1 MGSHVTC
8 LDNSHALV
16 SFSIYTIMANVV
28 FQQMLE
34 GVHPSSVK
42 DSVQDMVSQ
51 LLSSQYDPRALYVNL
66 RYLQEVIKGSLEDPR
81 VKELMFERVGKRY
94 DYCDTVT
101 TVVEGGVRYD
111 YASTGDSIIAGL
123 YKDMSDVR
131 EAIRERER
139 FLVNVPAE
147 GVQLDGQFVKA
158 PAKVSGAPT
167 LRVDLPK

>member
-1 MGSHVTC
+1 
-8 LDNSHALV
+8 
-16 SFSIYTIMANVV
+16 MANVV

-34 GVHPSSVK
+34 GVNPSSVK

-123 YKDMSDVR
+123 YKDLEDVKV
-131 EAIRERER
+131 AIKEREQ
-139 FLVNVPAE
+139 FLKNVPAE
-147 GVQLDGQFVKA
+147 GVQLDGLFVKA
-158 PAKVSGAPT
+158 PDRVSGAAT
-167 LRVDLPK
+167 IKVVLRK

>member
-1 MGSHVTC
+1 
-8 LDNSHALV
+8 
-16 SFSIYTIMANVV
+16 MANVV

-34 GVHPSSVK
+34 GVNPSSVK

-101 TVVEGGVRYD
+101 TIVEGGVKYD
-111 YASTGDSIIAGL
+111 YASTGDAIVLGL
-123 YKDMSDVR
+123 YKDQEDLKAS
-131 EAIRERER
+131 IKEREQ
-139 FLVNVPAE
+139 FLKNVPAE
-147 GVQLDGQFVKA
+147 GVQLDGLFVKA
-158 PAKVSGAPT
+158 PDRVSGAAT
-167 LRVDLPK
+167 IKVVLRK